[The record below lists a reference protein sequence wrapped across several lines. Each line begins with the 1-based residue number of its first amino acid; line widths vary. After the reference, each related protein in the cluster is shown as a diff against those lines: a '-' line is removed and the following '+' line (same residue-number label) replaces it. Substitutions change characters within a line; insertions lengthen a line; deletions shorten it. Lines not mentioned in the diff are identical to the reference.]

1 MNTSLYNQTLD
12 ILQHSFKTL
21 DITLAKNNAK
31 KSLESLWQ
39 QHKDENPQ
47 LIENEMRMAILHF
60 YHQYGLGAFV
70 YYDKNTLHIITHI
83 KDKKHNIYV
92 DSICKFLKTHKA
104 LYTQEKIKQRELT
117 KQDFK
122 ELFDFVE
129 SSFDVQRSTQRE
141 LIKLA
146 LRNVF
151 GIQARDALF
160 FKDGGIRLFVFDY
173 EKVKLNNEIRK
184 INSNAHINVL
194 SNEDKKILDNALL
207 SADMH
212 TIIVQNTLTILQN
225 DIHLSR
231 IDNLEFNKQ
240 FSFFAIQKLRL
251 YIESLAI
258 SHIDSLAKSIYCMN
272 LAQKYAGVMFE
283 IVVKELLELCAK
295 NNANAIRFIEFYN
308 GGSLELRGQ
317 ILKKPLITDS
327 SGNPWTINLIQQA
340 LRSKLNIEFD
350 IQKMQQ
356 ESDTIN
362 KQIEHITHTNN
373 QHEFALKESQAK
385 IAYCK
390 DELESKNQALRLLV
404 NQKAPKE
411 QIDTLSEEI
420 NALILKKSQILNST
434 EALQKE
440 LVSLNNQHI
449 KLLESNE
456 ALKQRINYTFKKNR
470 EIFLQYD
477 LLCHAL
483 GDAIA
488 NGKDL
493 M

>member
-1 MNTSLYNQTLD
+1 M
-12 ILQHSFKTL
+12 
-21 DITLAKNNAK
+21 
-31 KSLESLWQ
+31 
-39 QHKDENPQ
+39 
-47 LIENEMRMAILHF
+47 
-60 YHQYGLGAFV
+60 
-70 YYDKNTLHIITHI
+70 
-83 KDKKHNIYV
+83 
-92 DSICKFLKTHKA
+92 
-104 LYTQEKIKQRELT
+104 
-117 KQDFK
+117 
-122 ELFDFVE
+122 
-129 SSFDVQRSTQRE
+129 
-141 LIKLA
+141 
-146 LRNVF
+146 
-151 GIQARDALF
+151 
-160 FKDGGIRLFVFDY
+160 
-173 EKVKLNNEIRK
+173 
-184 INSNAHINVL
+184 
-194 SNEDKKILDNALL
+194 
-207 SADMH
+207 
-212 TIIVQNTLTILQN
+212 
-225 DIHLSR
+225 
-231 IDNLEFNKQ
+231 
-240 FSFFAIQKLRL
+240 
-251 YIESLAI
+251 
-258 SHIDSLAKSIYCMN
+258 
-272 LAQKYAGVMFE
+272 
-283 IVVKELLELCAK
+283 
-295 NNANAIRFIEFYN
+295 
-308 GGSLELRGQ
+308 
-317 ILKKPLITDS
+317 ITDS